1 MKGEFQKNKG
11 LNLFN
16 WIMILSGIVL
26 VTMFSYFICS
36 AEDVD
41 SILASVFFICFG
53 VLCITLG
60 IVQILLNRNSFLNVD
75 ENIVE
80 AKCFPGKKLR
90 CKIADIE
97 SASCDNMTLT
107 IILKNGKRYQISG
120 LINTYP
126 LLRYIRSVMRI
137 ASETAEWSK
146 DSVSVDVLREELL
159 KDIKQRKQRIIK
171 VLACMVMMFLWIVL
185 VVIFTDSKELSAFSR
200 KDWWIFA
207 VGGLLETAT
216 FAIALV
222 LAMKAGREQNHIFEK
237 RTELRKAEV
246 FTTPLPSRNPIAVYT
261 DELYTLRVTVMRFP
275 HSEEVYFYEES
286 IPDGWEDK
294 SELYSSLS
302 ELESLLVDVHELH
315 KIEY

>member
-1 MKGEFQKNKG
+1 MKGEFQKYKG

-16 WIMILSGIVL
+16 WIMLACGIVL
-26 VTMFSYFICS
+26 VTMFSYTICS
-36 AEDVD
+36 AEDTD

-53 VLCITLG
+53 LFCIALSIVLIH
-60 IVQILLNRNSFLNVD
+60 LNRNSFLNVD

-80 AKCFPGKKLR
+80 AKFFPGKKLR

-107 IILKNGKRYQISG
+107 IILKSGKRYQISG

-126 LLRYIRSVMRI
+126 ILRYIRGVMRT
-137 ASETAEWSK
+137 ASETAEWSR
-146 DSVSVDVLREELL
+146 DSVPVDVLREELL

-171 VLACMVMMFLWIVL
+171 VLVCMAMMILWIVL
-185 VVIFTDSKELSAFSR
+185 VVVFTDAKELSAFSR
-200 KDWWIFA
+200 NDWLIFA

-216 FAIALV
+216 FIAELV
-222 LAMKAGREQNHIFEK
+222 LAIMAGREQNNIFEK

-246 FTTPLPSRNPIAVYT
+246 FTTPLPSGNPIAVYT

-275 HSEEVYFYEES
+275 HSNEVYFVEES

-294 SELYSSLS
+294 SEIYSSLS